1 MAITLFIIGILLLIF
16 LYRVWTAVFLQ
27 LKIANHIKNNIAPA
41 IYSYCILCAIEEL
54 EEFSMKVCQLIDHLF
69 DINKTAKVA
78 ISFKK
83 INIHC
88 FLTDKEIEFLEKHF
102 EYGKS
107 SIINRT
113 NEIPTGVGC

>member
-27 LKIANHIKNNIAPA
+27 LKIANYIKNNIAQATYP
-41 IYSYCILCAIEEL
+41 YCILCLIEEL
-54 EEFSMKVCQLIDHLF
+54 DEFSIKVCQLIDHLF
-69 DINKTAKVA
+69 SINKTAKAA

-88 FLTDKEIEFLEKHF
+88 FLTNEEIEFLEKHF
-102 EYGKS
+102 KYEDK
-107 SIINRT
+107 
-113 NEIPTGVGC
+113 